1 MPWFMLILRDTYM
14 GQGEGTVLMAEME
27 LPPDAPSRLARL
39 LRHEIGDLLQVV
51 YSTTAVLTARLTGA
65 EHELERTLIADL
77 KRRAEQLKSEVDAVV
92 RLVTPV
98 SPDRRPIDLAGHAE
112 AAVTRLRRHAPQLPV
127 SFSGDGPAA
136 VWADPA
142 TLPAS
147 LLLLL
152 LALSHR
158 ARAVDVSVRAGDPVC
173 CRVAREG
180 PAPTADQLA
189 WMQRPFAST
198 HESHLGVALA
208 SCAQAVTSVGG
219 KIEARQEGICFV
231 VDLSFP
237 PVGSSV
243 VSTLESVA
251 PPGV

>member
-1 MPWFMLILRDTYM
+1 MR
-14 GQGEGTVLMAEME
+14 QGEGTILMAEME

-51 YSTTAVLTARLTGA
+51 YSTAAVLTARLAA
-65 EHELERTLIADL
+65 EQELERQLIADL

-98 SPDRRPIDLAGHAE
+98 SPDRRPLDLAGHAE

-127 SFSGDGPAA
+127 SFSSDGPAA

-147 LLLLL
+147 LVLLLQ
-152 LALSHR
+152 ALSHR
-158 ARAVDVSVRAGDPVC
+158 SRAVDVRVRAGEAVQ
-173 CRVAREG
+173 CRIAREG
-180 PAPTADQLA
+180 PSPTPDQLA
-189 WMQRPFAST
+189 WLQRPFAST

-219 KIEARQEGICFV
+219 TIESRQEGIWFV

-243 VSTLESVA
+243 LSAVESVA

>member
-1 MPWFMLILRDTYM
+1 
-14 GQGEGTVLMAEME
+14 MADVE

-51 YSTTAVLTARLTGA
+51 YSTTAVLTARLGA
-65 EHELERTLIADL
+65 ELDLERRLILDL
-77 KRRAEQLKSEVDAVV
+77 KQRAEQLKSEVDAVV

-127 SFSGDGPAA
+127 TFSSDGPAA

-158 ARAVDVSVRAGDPVC
+158 GRTVDVRVRDGDPVR
-173 CRVAREG
+173 CRIAREG

-189 WMQRPFAST
+189 WLQRPFAST

-219 KIEARQEGICFV
+219 QIEARQEGNCFV

-243 VSTLESVA
+243 VSALESVA